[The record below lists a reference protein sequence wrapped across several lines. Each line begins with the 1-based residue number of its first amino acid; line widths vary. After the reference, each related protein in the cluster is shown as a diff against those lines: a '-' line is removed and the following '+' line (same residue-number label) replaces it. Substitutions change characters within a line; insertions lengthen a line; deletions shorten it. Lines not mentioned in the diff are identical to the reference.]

1 MNEIFNLV
9 IFNLEKIGI
18 GAILFLSAY
27 VANILLGAWKNVK
40 IEGYEFNWKLIVQS
54 IIKFIVLGVGVGLLS
69 IVISIIP
76 MYLTYIGIEIGAE
89 TMETI
94 DSMVI
99 ISAFI
104 TATIKYVADSIAKI
118 KAILGN

>member
-40 IEGYEFNWKLIVQS
+40 IEGYEFNWKLIMQS